1 MAENESSVNYI
12 KHLSGVFEKFS
23 DDKRLSAYHISL
35 YVALFQLWNI
45 NRFSNPLLI
54 IRSEVMQISRIS
66 SKSTYH
72 RCVRELE
79 SFGYIEYQPSRN
91 AMVGSKVIIL
101 SFEKI
106 KFSKKASLSNGNQ
119 TRKSN
124 PILGHQN
131 GQPSPILRHHD
142 GQPSPTLGHLD
153 GQPSP
158 IFGHPNEPFYK
169 HINNNKHINICIEQN
184 EFCKPQKKE
193 KVKKE
198 ILPSAVSKNVKFTA
212 PTIEFVQE
220 YFKEKNKP
228 DIEAQKFFNY
238 FESNGWKIGGRSPM
252 KNWKAA
258 ANNWM
263 LNSNKFGSE
272 PKPQNLHVQQDKD
285 YSIPL

>member
-1 MAENESSVNYI
+1 MVENEFSVNYI

-23 DDKRLSAYHISL
+23 IDDRLSAYHISL

-45 NRFSNPLLI
+45 NRFSSPLLI

-72 RCVRELE
+72 RCIKELD
-79 SFGYIEYQPSRN
+79 SFGYIEYLPSRN
-91 AMVGSKVIIL
+91 AMIGSKVNIL

-106 KFSKKASLSNGNQ
+106 KTNRKASPLN
-119 TRKSN
+119 RH
-124 PILGHQN
+124 PN
-131 GQPSPILRHHD
+131 GQPSSKCGHHN
-142 GQPSPTLGHLD
+142 

-158 IFGHPNEPFYK
+158 IFGHPNEPFNK

-198 ILPSAVSKNVKFTA
+198 ILPSAISKNVKFIS
-212 PTIEFVQE
+212 PTIELVQE

-263 LNSNKFGSE
+263 LNSNKFNSVPNQ
-272 PKPQNLHVQQDKD
+272 PKPDNLHTNQDKD

>member
-1 MAENESSVNYI
+1 MAENESSINYI

-79 SFGYIEYQPSRN
+79 SFGYIEYLPSRN
-91 AMVGSKVIIL
+91 AMIGSKVNIL

-106 KFSKKASLSNGNQ
+106 KFSKKASPSNGHQ
-119 TRKSN
+119 QRQPN
-124 PILGHQN
+124 PISGHPN
-131 GQPSPILRHHD
+131 

-198 ILPSAVSKNVKFTA
+198 ISPSAVSKNVKFTA

-263 LNSNKFGSE
+263 LNSNKFNQE
-272 PKPQNLHVQQDKD
+272 PKPQNLHVTQDKD

>member
-1 MAENESSVNYI
+1 MVENETSVNYI

-23 DDKRLSAYHISL
+23 GDQRVSAYHISL

-79 SFGYIEYQPSRN
+79 SFGYIEYQPSKN
-91 AMVGSKVIIL
+91 AMIGSKVNIL
-101 SFEKI
+101 SFEKL
-106 KFSKKASLSNGNQ
+106 KFTKKASPSN
-119 TRKSN
+119 
-124 PILGHQN
+124 GHQN
-131 GQPSPILRHHD
+131 GLPSPTFGHQDGLPSPIL
-142 GQPSPTLGHLD
+142 
-153 GQPSP
+153 
-158 IFGHPNEPFYK
+158 GHPNEPFNK
-169 HINNNKHINICIEQN
+169 HINNTKHINICIEQN
-184 EFCKPQKKE
+184 EFCNPPKKE

-198 ILPSAVSKNVKFTA
+198 ILPSAVSKNVKFIA
-212 PTIEFVQE
+212 PQIELVQE

-263 LNSNKFGSE
+263 LNSNKFNPVPNQ
-272 PKPQNLHVQQDKD
+272 PKPDNLHTNQDKD

>member
-1 MAENESSVNYI
+1 MVENEFSVNYI

-23 DDKRLSAYHISL
+23 VDNRLSAYHISL

-45 NRFSNPLLI
+45 NRFSSPLLI

-72 RCVRELE
+72 RCIRELE
-79 SFGYIEYQPSRN
+79 RFGYIEYLPSRN
-91 AMVGSKVIIL
+91 AMVGSKVNIL
-101 SFEKI
+101 PFEKL
-106 KFSKKASLSNGNQ
+106 KSNRKASPLN
-119 TRKSN
+119 R
-124 PILGHQN
+124 HQN
-131 GQPSPILRHHD
+131 GQPSPKYGHH
-142 GQPSPTLGHLD
+142 D

-158 IFGHPNEPFYK
+158 IFGHPNEPINK
-169 HINNNKHINICIEQN
+169 HINNTKHINICIEQN

-198 ILPSAVSKNVKFTA
+198 ILPSAVSKNVKFIA
-212 PTIEFVQE
+212 PTIELVQE

-263 LNSNKFGSE
+263 LNSNKFNPIQNQ
-272 PKPQNLHVQQDKD
+272 PKPDNLHTNQDKD

>member
-1 MAENESSVNYI
+1 MEENEISVNYI
-12 KHLSGVFEKFS
+12 KHLTGVFEKFS

-54 IRSEVMQISRIS
+54 IRSEVMQISKIS

-72 RCVRELE
+72 RCIRELE
-79 SFGYIEYQPSRN
+79 SFGYIEYQPSKN
-91 AMVGSKVIIL
+91 AMIGSKINIL
-101 SFEKI
+101 SFSRLKPNR
-106 KFSKKASLSNGNQ
+106 KGSPLNRQASP
-119 TRKSN
+119 TA
-124 PILGHQN
+124 GHQN
-131 GQPSPILRHHD
+131 GQPSPISGLLD
-142 GQPSPTLGHLD
+142 SQPSPKY
-153 GQPSP
+153 
-158 IFGHPNEPFYK
+158 GHPNEPLYK
-169 HINNNKHINICIEQN
+169 HINNTKHINLCIEQN
-184 EFCKPQKKE
+184 EFCKPQKNE
-193 KVKKE
+193 KVKNE
-198 ILPSAVSKNVKFTA
+198 ILPSAVSKVVKFKA
-212 PTIEFVQE
+212 PTIELVQE

-263 LNSNKFGSE
+263 LNSSKFNPIQNQ
-272 PKPQNLHVQQDKD
+272 PKPDNLHTNQDKD

>member
-1 MAENESSVNYI
+1 MAENESSINYI

-91 AMVGSKVIIL
+91 AMVGSKVNIL

-106 KFSKKASLSNGNQ
+106 KFSKKASPSNGHQ
-119 TRKSN
+119 QRQPN
-124 PILGHQN
+124 PISGHQN
-131 GQPSPILRHHD
+131 

-198 ILPSAVSKNVKFTA
+198 ISPSAVSKNVKFTA

-263 LNSNKFGSE
+263 LNSNKFNQE
-272 PKPQNLHVQQDKD
+272 PKPQNLHVTQDKD

>member
-1 MAENESSVNYI
+1 MMLENETSVNYI

-23 DDKRLSAYHISL
+23 GDQRVSAYHISL

-79 SFGYIEYQPSRN
+79 SFGYIEYQPSKN
-91 AMVGSKVIIL
+91 AMIGSKVNIL
-101 SFEKI
+101 SFEKL
-106 KFSKKASLSNGNQ
+106 KFTKKSSPSN
-119 TRKSN
+119 
-124 PILGHQN
+124 GHQN
-131 GQPSPILRHHD
+131 GLPSPTFGHHD
-142 GQPSPTLGHLD
+142 GL
-153 GQPSP
+153 PSP

-169 HINNNKHINICIEQN
+169 HINNTKHINLCIEQN
-184 EFCKPQKKE
+184 EFCKPQKIE

-212 PTIEFVQE
+212 PTIECVQD

-228 DIEAQKFFNY
+228 DIESQKFFNY

-263 LNSNKFGSE
+263 LNSNKFNS
-272 PKPQNLHVQQDKD
+272 PVTQAKPDNLHTNTDKD
-285 YSIPL
+285 YTIPL

>member
-1 MAENESSVNYI
+1 MAENESSINYI

-91 AMVGSKVIIL
+91 AMVGSKVNIL

-106 KFSKKASLSNGNQ
+106 KFSKKASPSNGHQ
-119 TRKSN
+119 QRQPN
-124 PILGHQN
+124 PISGHPN
-131 GQPSPILRHHD
+131 

-198 ILPSAVSKNVKFTA
+198 ISPSAVSKNVKFTA

-263 LNSNKFGSE
+263 LNSNKFNQE
-272 PKPQNLHVQQDKD
+272 PKPQNLHVTQDKD

>member
-1 MAENESSVNYI
+1 MAENESSINYI

-91 AMVGSKVIIL
+91 AMVGSKVNIL

-106 KFSKKASLSNGNQ
+106 KFSKKASPSNGHQ
-119 TRKSN
+119 QGQPN
-124 PILGHQN
+124 PISGHQN
-131 GQPSPILRHHD
+131 GQPSPKYGHH
-142 GQPSPTLGHLD
+142 D

-198 ILPSAVSKNVKFTA
+198 ISPSAVSKNVKFTA

-263 LNSNKFGSE
+263 LNSNKFNPIPNQ
-272 PKPQNLHVQQDKD
+272 PKPDNLHTNQDKD

>member
-1 MAENESSVNYI
+1 MVENEFSVNYI

-23 DDKRLSAYHISL
+23 VDNRLSAYHISL

-45 NRFSNPLLI
+45 NRFSSPLLI

-72 RCVRELE
+72 RCIRELE
-79 SFGYIEYQPSRN
+79 RFGYIEYLPSRN
-91 AMVGSKVIIL
+91 AMVGSKVNIL
-101 SFEKI
+101 PFEKL
-106 KFSKKASLSNGNQ
+106 KSNRKASPLN
-119 TRKSN
+119 R
-124 PILGHQN
+124 HQN
-131 GQPSPILRHHD
+131 GQPSPKYGHHD
-142 GQPSPTLGHLD
+142 GQPSP
-153 GQPSP
+153 
-158 IFGHPNEPFYK
+158 IYGHPNEPINK
-169 HINNNKHINICIEQN
+169 HINNTKHINICIEQN
-184 EFCKPQKKE
+184 EFCKPQKNE

-198 ILPSAVSKNVKFTA
+198 ILPSTVSKNVKFIA
-212 PTIEFVQE
+212 PTIELVQV

-263 LNSNKFGSE
+263 LNSNKFNPIQNQ
-272 PKPQNLHVQQDKD
+272 PKPDNLHTNQDKD